1 MELSL
6 KSQLITSIEDN
17 NLESFRTLLQ
27 NSELS
32 SLTTSENQTIF
43 HDIGKIML
51 PEASLIKFI
60 HLIFSYLES
69 KFSKSSIIEL
79 LNIQT
84 AEDHLT
90 ALHLSIQNHKRV
102 RPL

>member
-17 NLESFRTLLQ
+17 NLNTFQTLLQ

-43 HDIGKIML
+43 HDIGKMIL

-60 HLIFSYLES
+60 ESIFSYLES

-79 LNIQT
+79 LNVQT
-84 AEDHLT
+84 SEDHLT
-90 ALHLSIQNHKRV
+90 ALHLSIQNQKKV
-102 RPL
+102 RTS